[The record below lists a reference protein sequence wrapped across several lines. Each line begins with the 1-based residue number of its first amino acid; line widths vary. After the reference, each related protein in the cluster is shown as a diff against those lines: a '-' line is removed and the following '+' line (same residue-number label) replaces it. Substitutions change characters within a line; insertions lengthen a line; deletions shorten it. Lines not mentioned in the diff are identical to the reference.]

1 MSMINCPECHQ
12 RVSSL
17 AGTCP
22 HCGVAI
28 RGNVKQCP
36 TCKTYVMKDATTCPV
51 CSSILQPAPES
62 ADGDTATG
70 GGGKQP
76 VRKNKGKCIAWTLLG
91 LALCIAVAASCYIFT
106 NRREK
111 QREEEQYARLEALT
125 NPEYYQQFLIDF
137 PNSSHYDDVKRRMD
151 ALVQEEGDWKAMLG
165 GVSRSSVTQFMEKH
179 PQSARRCICE
189 NMLDS
194 MDWADAIRQQTPE
207 AIDRYLSMHP
217 EGLYVTEAAG
227 KKNELAMARISPE
240 EKALV
245 RGALETFLNS
255 GIGKQD
261 TAAIRQ
267 CCAAD
272 VESFCGT
279 AHATPA
285 QIAAFARKR
294 MERDVIGLHYQTGA
308 EMSVSRQSMGD
319 STLGYAVEFTVN
331 ETSARK
337 DPTQNSERQY
347 RASALLNADRKIVKL
362 NIR

>member
-111 QREEEQYARLEALT
+111 QREEEQYARLEALA

-137 PNSSHYDDVKRRMD
+137 PNSSH
-151 ALVQEEGDWKAMLG
+151 
-165 GVSRSSVTQFMEKH
+165 
-179 PQSARRCICE
+179 
-189 NMLDS
+189 
-194 MDWADAIRQQTPE
+194 
-207 AIDRYLSMHP
+207 
-217 EGLYVTEAAG
+217 
-227 KKNELAMARISPE
+227 
-240 EKALV
+240 
-245 RGALETFLNS
+245 
-255 GIGKQD
+255 
-261 TAAIRQ
+261 
-267 CCAAD
+267 
-272 VESFCGT
+272 
-279 AHATPA
+279 
-285 QIAAFARKR
+285 
-294 MERDVIGLHYQTGA
+294 
-308 EMSVSRQSMGD
+308 
-319 STLGYAVEFTVN
+319 
-331 ETSARK
+331 
-337 DPTQNSERQY
+337 
-347 RASALLNADRKIVKL
+347 
-362 NIR
+362 